1 LNSVHLDL
9 LYPHWKDQYNDVSF
23 QFQYSSYTGLF
34 LNSYVKISEE
44 MLDEKGTRDIE
55 KMKPI
60 SYLGNENSYYGL
72 GNKLGNA
79 FSLGKEL
86 NPIYLVFM
94 TSL

>member
-1 LNSVHLDL
+1 
-9 LYPHWKDQYNDVSF
+9 
-23 QFQYSSYTGLF
+23 
-34 LNSYVKISEE
+34 

-86 NPIYLVFM
+86 NPIYIVFM